1 MQKLYLVKLLNKG
14 KIRGNGYIGKRV
26 FTTTCT
32 LHNLSGVTQILATTK
47 IGHGNLIRC
56 KVLGNLLLHP

>member
-1 MQKLYLVKLLNKG
+1 MQKLYLVKLFEKG
-14 KIRGNGYIGKRV
+14 KNPWEWVGKRV

-47 IGHGNLIRC
+47 IGHGNFIRC
-56 KVLGNLLLHP
+56 KVLGNLLPDP